1 MYAVEFETK
10 IENGIVNIPKEYSD
24 IYQSQAR
31 VLVLVDEVVK
41 KTEKKD
47 YAAFFN
53 ELRNRHIKVSSEV
66 DIDGLM
72 NEMNELIPTS

>member
-41 KTEKKD
+41 KTEEKKD
-47 YAAFFN
+47 YAAFLMSYAIGI
-53 ELRNRHIKVSSEV
+53 LRFRPR
-66 DIDGLM
+66 
-72 NEMNELIPTS
+72 LILTG

>member
-1 MYAVEFETK
+1 MYAVEFEIK

-41 KTEKKD
+41 KPEEKKD

-72 NEMNELIPTS
+72 NEMNDGLC

>member
-31 VLVLVDEVVK
+31 VLVLIDEVVK
-41 KTEKKD
+41 KTEEKKD

-72 NEMNELIPTS
+72 NEMNDGLY

>member
-1 MYAVEFETK
+1 MYAIEFETK

-31 VLVLVDEVVK
+31 VLVLVDEEIK
-41 KTEKKD
+41 KTQQKND
-47 YAAFFN
+47 YAVFFN

-66 DIDGLM
+66 DIDELM
-72 NEMNELIPTS
+72 NEMNDGLC

>member
-10 IENGIVNIPKEYSD
+10 IKNGIVNIPKEYSD

-41 KTEKKD
+41 KTEEKKD
-47 YAAFFN
+47 YAVFFN

-72 NEMNELIPTS
+72 NEMNDGLC